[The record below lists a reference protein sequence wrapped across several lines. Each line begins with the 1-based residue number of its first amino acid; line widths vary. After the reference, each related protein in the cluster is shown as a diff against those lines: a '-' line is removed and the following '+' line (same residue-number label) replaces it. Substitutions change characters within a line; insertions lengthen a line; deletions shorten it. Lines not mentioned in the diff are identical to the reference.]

1 MTESKIRGSPFA
13 ESFEEARGRNFRR
26 QQTFVNAAKVQS
38 CGRKNFLKREL
49 TEGPLG
55 EFARPGKSFLKET
68 YRATN
73 AKRLA

>member
-26 QQTFVNAAKVQS
+26 QQTFVNAAKVQA

-55 EFARPGKSFLKET
+55 EFADQENHSLKRT

-73 AKRLA
+73 AKRPA